1 MVALNPEQT
10 EGLIQVAREHKRGSG
25 TVDSHTHSNSHS
37 NSHSTQQPDLTK
49 ATQLYKTIIE
59 QGEGPSVKDAMFEL
73 ASINTQ
79 SPSENF
85 VLLSK
90 YDANYESISLL
101 FVFLSLF

>member
-1 MVALNPEQT
+1 MVALNTEQT
-10 EGLIQVAREHKRGSG
+10 EGLIKVAREHKRGSG
-25 TVDSHTHSNSHS
+25 TVNSHTHSNSHS
-37 NSHSTQQPDLTK
+37 NQQPDLTK

-90 YDANYESISLL
+90 YDANYDSISLL
-101 FVFLSLF
+101 FVFISLL